1 MEYTLYL
8 YELGFLEP
16 LGLSPSGCR
25 RFYEGAQG
33 PAQWVF
39 SVTGQNSVSTQ
50 GLLRAVGY

>member
-8 YELGFLEP
+8 YELDFLEP
-16 LGLSPSGCR
+16 LGLSRSGCR

-33 PAQWVF
+33 PTQWVF
-39 SVTGQNSVSTQ
+39 SITGQNSVSTQ